1 MPCFPIQNTVIMF
14 LILTRVIA
22 INFESEIK
30 KKNENIGTVQ
40 RKNICTTSTSKSK
53 TSHAKQISYT
63 TTTTLFDGYCHWNCW
78 LFSSPWLTSLRNRKS
93 EDRRRDYMNKVIR
106 DVHLSRHALRYKQRK
121 TGLENHEPIKLCNHF
136 TFGQSQR
143 KYTFIIFQ
151 FNQTVTDS
159 RL

>member
-1 MPCFPIQNTVIMF
+1 
-14 LILTRVIA
+14 
-22 INFESEIK
+22 
-30 KKNENIGTVQ
+30 
-40 RKNICTTSTSKSK
+40 
-53 TSHAKQISYT
+53 
-63 TTTTLFDGYCHWNCW
+63 
-78 LFSSPWLTSLRNRKS
+78 
-93 EDRRRDYMNKVIR
+93 MNKVIR

>member
-1 MPCFPIQNTVIMF
+1 MF

-53 TSHAKQISYT
+53 TSLAKQISYT

-93 EDRRRDYMNKVIR
+93 EDRRRDYMNSHSRRSFVTPCLALQTTEDWARKSWTNEIVQSFYFRPITTKEH
-106 DVHLSRHALRYKQRK
+106 VHNFSIQSDSYRLSV
-121 TGLENHEPIKLCNHF
+121 
-136 TFGQSQR
+136 
-143 KYTFIIFQ
+143 
-151 FNQTVTDS
+151 VTDFHYIFFVS
-159 RL
+159 